1 MGTGH
6 RRGVVPGRCSEGT
19 HPGKDPASPV
29 LRRSAEEHRQR
40 AAARSERSL
49 RAVRGGQEVRQE
61 TRGREVELQ
70 AVMLFHIQGILI
82 IFKLRALNFFLR
94 ISGKFQNK
102 IKISGKF

>member
-1 MGTGH
+1 MISIFSHRTDFAQVGTGH

-19 HPGKDPASPV
+19 HPGEDPAPPV
-29 LRRSAEEHRQR
+29 LRRPAAEHRQR

-70 AVMLFHIQGILI
+70 AIRLQ
-82 IFKLRALNFFLR
+82 KLREF
-94 ISGKFQNK
+94 
-102 IKISGKF
+102 